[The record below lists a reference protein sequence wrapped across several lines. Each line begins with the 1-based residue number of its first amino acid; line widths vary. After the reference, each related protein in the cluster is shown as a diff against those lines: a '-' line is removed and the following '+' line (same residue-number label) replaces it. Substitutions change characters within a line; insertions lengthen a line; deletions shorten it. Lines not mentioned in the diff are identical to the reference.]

1 MGYYLDTTR
10 AERFAA
16 EKIAD
21 LTISDV
27 EVASKILGST
37 WEEYFGEREQQAIG
51 ANEAAELGRIIY
63 ASLRLINAA
72 IDEYHLALGHY
83 LEQRTEIFVER
94 AAQIAKTI
102 EAEKAFEA
110 AREAGCSD
118 SIKLLTAAVMRRQ
131 TAAK

>member
-10 AERFAA
+10 TERFAA
-16 EKIAD
+16 EKIAN

-94 AAQIAKTI
+94 AAQIA
-102 EAEKAFEA
+102 
-110 AREAGCSD
+110 
-118 SIKLLTAAVMRRQ
+118 
-131 TAAK
+131 

>member
-21 LTISDV
+21 LSISDV

-37 WEEYFGEREQQAIG
+37 WEEYFGELEQQAIG
-51 ANEAAELGRIIY
+51 ANEATELGRIIY

-72 IDEYHLALGHY
+72 IDEYHLTLGHY

-94 AAQIAKTI
+94 AAQVAKTI
-102 EAEKAFEA
+102 EAEK
-110 AREAGCSD
+110 RL
-118 SIKLLTAAVMRRQ
+118 KLQEKQAVPIQLSKPVIWIMIAQ
-131 TAAK
+131 LSF